1 MISNVEMLS
10 ILNKWIWTGIDL
22 SINMHKVRFS
32 PKGRKHRVPEDE
44 KCLIR
49 KVHKQSKIK
58 EWPFRKEEAVGY
70 QLYKKRKNTSCRN
83 IMKITHEL
91 NCPCCMQPLTI
102 SLEIKKKDHNLN
114 EDKVIKTC

>member
-10 ILNKWIWTGIDL
+10 ILNKWIWKGIDL

-49 KVHKQSKIK
+49 KDHKKSKIE
-58 EWPFRKEEAVGY
+58 EWPFRKEQTVGY
-70 QLYKKRKNTSCRN
+70 QLYKKKKNTSCRK

-91 NCPCCMQPLTI
+91 NCPYCKQPLTI
-102 SLEIKKKDHNLN
+102 SLEIKKTDHNLN
-114 EDKVIKTC
+114 EDKVITA

>member
-10 ILNKWIWTGIDL
+10 ILNKWIWKGIDL

-32 PKGRKHRVPEDE
+32 SKRRKHRVPEDE

-49 KVHKQSKIK
+49 KVHKQSKVQN
-58 EWPFRKEEAVGY
+58 WPFRKEQTVGY
-70 QLYKKRKNTSCRN
+70 QLYKKKKNTSCA

-91 NCPCCMQPLTI
+91 NCPNCKQPLTI

-114 EDKVIKTC
+114 EDKVKTT

>member
-1 MISNVEMLS
+1 MISNFEMLS

-32 PKGRKHRVPEDE
+32 PKGKKHRVPEDE
-44 KCLIR
+44 ICLIR
-49 KVHKQSKIK
+49 KVHKQSKIE
-58 EWPFRKEEAVGY
+58 EWPFRKEQTVGY
-70 QLYKKRKNTSCRN
+70 QLLYKKKNTSCRK
-83 IMKITHEL
+83 IMNFTHEL
-91 NCPCCMQPLTI
+91 NCPCCKQPLTI